1 MAVLSLLML
10 SLLASTAAV
19 AAQAAG
25 APGDEPT
32 AAQTA
37 EASGDNTSSAQT
49 VGASGDDTSGA
60 PAPEV
65 AIEDFDTLAAA
76 GRWETLRSQADARLS
91 LDASDTEALFWLG
104 REQLEEAWGLLDGD
118 RVARDIGRSVLD
130 RAIQN
135 LGAADQGSEPR
146 AADWLLQARFSRWQL
161 GSPGDGDLTTDTLAD
176 ALELQWSQDA
186 RPMAAYLR
194 GHMAMVQGGDGALQW
209 FERAA
214 LAAPDRS
221 AFSLDWSRE
230 LAAAGDRAGAVAA
243 WQSARRGTDWALTDL
258 LAALLVA
265 LPSTADADRRLELL
279 DGLFAE
285 PDLASDAMLAWHR
298 AHALGLL
305 DRREEA
311 AAAFA
316 AGSSGRTP
324 AIDRA
329 EASYLRV
336 LGRLP
341 EALELLFA
349 RARERHW
356 DCLDDA
362 VSIADSLAIA
372 GDHSAALSAY
382 ETALSIE
389 PRHEL
394 ALWHRALSLWHG
406 GQDEAAAAAW
416 ADLIERYPGRSDI
429 TNDGALAAW
438 GVGDLPLAQE
448 RLEQAMSWP
457 GSEDAQENLAV
468 LLLESS
474 PPDPQRALDLL
485 EGVLQVDPRRDRSL
499 LYRYR
504 ARRLA
509 AVGGR

>member
-1 MAVLSLLML
+1 MKAAQVLLML

-19 AAQAAG
+19 AAQT
-25 APGDEPT
+25 E
-32 AAQTA
+32 
-37 EASGDNTSSAQT
+37 
-49 VGASGDDTSGA
+49 VVSGDDANAASA
-60 PAPEV
+60 VEAVEDVDDAEAVEV
-65 AIEDFDTLAAA
+65 AEDDFEALAAA
-76 GRWETLRSQADARLS
+76 GRWETLRVQVDLRLA
-91 LDASDTEALFWLG
+91 LDGSDTEALFWLG
-104 REQLEEAWGLLDGD
+104 REQLEEAWGLLGGD
-118 RVARDIGRSVLD
+118 RVARDIGRAVLD
-130 RAIQN
+130 RSLEN
-135 LGAADQGSEPR
+135 LMAADHGAEPR

-161 GSPGDGDLTTDTLAD
+161 GSPGDGELATDTLAAD
-176 ALELQWSQDA
+176 LERRWAEEA

-194 GHMAMVQGGDGALQW
+194 GHMARAQGGEGALPW
-209 FERAA
+209 LERAA
-214 LAAPDRS
+214 RAAPERS
-221 AFSLDWSRE
+221 AFALDWCRE
-230 LAAAGDRAGAVAA
+230 LAGTGDRDGAVSA
-243 WQSARRGTDWALTDL
+243 WQAARNATDWELADL

-265 LPSTADADRRLELL
+265 LPSTVDAGRRLDLL

-285 PDLASDAMLAWHR
+285 PELASDALLAWHR

-305 DRREEA
+305 DRREDA

-316 AGSSGRTP
+316 AGTAGRTA

-329 EASYLRV
+329 EASYLRL
-336 LGRLP
+336 LGHTA

-362 VSIADSLAIA
+362 VSIADGLAIA
-372 GDHSAALSAY
+372 GDYSAALEAY

-394 ALWHRALSLWHG
+394 ALWHRALARWHA
-406 GQDEAAAAAW
+406 GQDAAAAAAW
-416 ADLIERYPGRSDI
+416 ADLITRYPGRSDI

-438 GVGDLPLAQE
+438 GVGDLALAQE

-468 LLLESS
+468 LLLEST
-474 PPDPQRALDLL
+474 PGDPQRALELL
-485 EGVLQVDPRRDRSL
+485 DGVLQDDPQRDRSL
-499 LYRYR
+499 TYRYR

-509 AVGGR
+509 ATGGR